1 MFKKLVAPIVVAGAL
16 FTVGHSADA
25 SEINFEDLANKAQH
39 NSPELVQH
47 PVHAGAYDY
56 NFTREGIN
64 YHFYSDGTYFGYEW
78 HNTLVENPTQD
89 HLTPNPNA
97 TTNNTVAKQE
107 QAPTQEVVKRNEG
120 VKSYSAPSQS
130 TSSVKLSNG
139 NTPGATGS
147 SVAQEMAKRT
157 GVPASTWE
165 HIIARESN
173 GDPNAH
179 NPSGAHGLLQT
190 MPVHGSTATVSDQV
204 NSAVRAFN
212 AQGLTAWG
220 M

>member
-64 YHFYSDGTYFGYEW
+64 YHFYSDGTHFGYEW

-179 NPSGAHGLLQT
+179 NLSGAHGLLQT

-212 AQGLTAWG
+212 AQGLSAWG

>member
-64 YHFYSDGTYFGYEW
+64 YHFYSDGTHFGYEW

>member
-1 MFKKLVAPIVVAGAL
+1 
-16 FTVGHSADA
+16 
-25 SEINFEDLANKAQH
+25 
-39 NSPELVQH
+39 
-47 PVHAGAYDY
+47 
-56 NFTREGIN
+56 
-64 YHFYSDGTYFGYEW
+64 
-78 HNTLVENPTQD
+78 
-89 HLTPNPNA
+89 
-97 TTNNTVAKQE
+97 
-107 QAPTQEVVKRNEG
+107 
-120 VKSYSAPSQS
+120 
-130 TSSVKLSNG
+130 
-139 NTPGATGS
+139 
-147 SVAQEMAKRT
+147 MAKRT

>member
-64 YHFYSDGTYFGYEW
+64 YHFYSDGTHFGYEW
-78 HNTLVENPTQD
+78 HNTLVENTTQD

-107 QAPTQEVVKRNEG
+107 QAPTQEVVKRDEG

-139 NTPGATGS
+139 NTPGSVGS

-157 GVPASTWE
+157 GVSASTWE

-212 AQGLTAWG
+212 AQGLSAWG

>member
-64 YHFYSDGTYFGYEW
+64 YNFYSDGTHFGYEW

-212 AQGLTAWG
+212 AQGLSAWG

>member
-25 SEINFEDLANKAQH
+25 SEVNFEDLANKAQH

-64 YHFYSDGTYFGYEW
+64 YHFYSDGTHFGYEW

-139 NTPGATGS
+139 NTPGSVGS

-157 GVPASTWE
+157 GVSASTWE

-212 AQGLTAWG
+212 SQGLSAWG